1 MQGVDYVKI
10 GKRIR
15 EARKAQNLTQ
25 EAASEKC
32 DITSAYYGNIERG
45 DKKMSIE
52 TLAKISQGLNLP
64 VDYLL
69 FGETQDELAPHLS
82 EIKHLVG
89 DNQMEK
95 YLTVIKAIAGII
107 EQLQGEIGV
116 NLLILR
122 CAYFQVNNIQ
132 LNNS

>member
-69 FGETQDELAPHLS
+69 FGETQDELALHLS

-89 DNQMEK
+89 DDQMEK

-107 EQLQGEIGV
+107 EQL
-116 NLLILR
+116 
-122 CAYFQVNNIQ
+122 
-132 LNNS
+132 

>member
-1 MQGVDYVKI
+1 MQGIDYVKI
-10 GKRIR
+10 GKRIW

-69 FGETQDELAPHLS
+69 FGETQDELALRLS

-107 EQLQGEIGV
+107 EQL
-116 NLLILR
+116 
-122 CAYFQVNNIQ
+122 
-132 LNNS
+132 